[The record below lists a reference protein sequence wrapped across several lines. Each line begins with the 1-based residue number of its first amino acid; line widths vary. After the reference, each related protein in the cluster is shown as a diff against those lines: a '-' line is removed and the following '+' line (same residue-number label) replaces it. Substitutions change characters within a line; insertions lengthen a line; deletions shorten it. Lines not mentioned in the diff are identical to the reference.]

1 MLFKVAFLSCSD
13 DSFSGG
19 SLKRK
24 FLTPTAIE
32 VLSDWYEAN
41 KGHPY
46 PDESTVEE
54 LAQKA
59 NVTTNQV
66 NMQINVTDCFQ
77 YFEKCYFVT

>member
-1 MLFKVAFLSCSD
+1 MLLKFCLLHCSD
-13 DSFSGG
+13 DSFNGG

-59 NVTTNQV
+59 NVTNNQV
-66 NMQINVTDCFQ
+66 NMQVYMQIWSR
-77 YFEKCYFVT
+77 KKLL

>member
-1 MLFKVAFLSCSD
+1 M
-13 DSFSGG
+13 
-19 SLKRK
+19 KRK

-66 NMQINVTDCFQ
+66 NMQLNIYESLYIFM
-77 YFEKCYFVT
+77 

>member
-1 MLFKVAFLSCSD
+1 M
-13 DSFSGG
+13 
-19 SLKRK
+19 KRK

-32 VLSDWYEAN
+32 VLNEWYEAN

-66 NMQINVTDCFQ
+66 NMQINTECFQ
-77 YFEKCYFVT
+77 DNVYKSTTSLRKLVVNM